1 MGRWKMEY
9 EKLNKILYFL
19 LMLIGFAGT
28 YSIRNE
34 IHIFW
39 IITDIVSWIMIGT
52 VPWILP
58 YVRKRHEKRV

>member
-1 MGRWKMEY
+1 MKRRFRM
-9 EKLNKILYFL
+9 LNKVLYFL

-34 IHIFW
+34 VNIFW
-39 IITDIVSWIMIGT
+39 IILDVVSWIMIGT

-58 YVRKRHEKRV
+58 YVRKRHEKRI